1 MGAKALIHSH
11 PTDKGSKGG
20 RRCRVC
26 ANQGAIIRK
35 YGIMMC
41 RQCFRERAPDI
52 GFQKFN

>member
-1 MGAKALIHSH
+1 MGAKALIRSH

-26 ANQGAIIRK
+26 GNQGAIIRK
-35 YGIMMC
+35 YGIMIC
-41 RQCFRERAPDI
+41 RQCFRERALDI